1 MTTGDDRS
9 TILEVD
15 GLTHRYGDELAVEDV
30 SFGLVEGEIVA
41 LLGPSGCGKT
51 TIVNAIAGHLAPTG
65 GRIRLRGDDVTDT
78 PPESRRVGI
87 VFQSSTL
94 FPHMTVAENVA
105 YGLREVDPADRDDCV
120 STYLDLVDLE
130 EQRSAYPAEL
140 SGGQERRVELARA
153 LAPEPDVLML
163 DEPLSALDPTLRE
176 RLSKEIARIQRETGV
191 TTLFVTHDQA
201 EAMTLADR
209 LLVMTEGE
217 LAVVGEPRTLYESPP
232 TPYVATFLGRSN
244 ALSATVAGTD
254 PLSMAFDGS
263 GESGT
268 HADPPSQTL
277 RISKQGCEALSR
289 GDTVVCHVRPEHL
302 TLDVYSNP
310 NGDVGESENANAP
323 VDDAVNPTEER
334 PNGLG
339 RVRSESNTVVVDHT
353 RGHAST
359 CSLPG
364 KVTGVLD
371 RGRHYD
377 VSVRLECGDEL
388 VVERRREPPAVGT
401 DVRVHLDGADLTVFD
416 TATGD

>member
-1 MTTGDDRS
+1 MTTDDDRS

-30 SFGLVEGEIVA
+30 SFDLIEGEIVA

-65 GRIRLRGDDVTDT
+65 GRIRLRGEDVTDT

-105 YGLREVDPADRDDCV
+105 YGLRVVDPADRDDCV
-120 STYLDLVDLE
+120 SRHLDLVDLE
-130 EQRSAYPAEL
+130 EQRSAYPSEL
-140 SGGQERRVELARA
+140 SGGQQRRVELARA
-153 LAPEPDVLML
+153 LAPKPDVLLL

-176 RLSKEIARIQRETGV
+176 RLGGEIVRIQRETGV

-201 EAMTLADR
+201 EAMTLSDR
-209 LLVMTEGE
+209 LIVMTEGE

-244 ALSATVAGTD
+244 ALSATVVETD
-254 PLSMAFDGS
+254 PLAVAFDGAGETRTHS
-263 GESGT
+263 G
-268 HADPPSQTL
+268 PSTRLL
-277 RISKQGCEALSR
+277 RIPKQNPESVSR
-289 GDTVVCHVRPEHL
+289 GDSVVCHVRPEHL
-302 TLDVYSNP
+302 TLDVDPNP
-310 NGDVGESENANAP
+310 NDADGDS
-323 VDDAVNPTEER
+323 VNPNEELT
-334 PNGLG
+334 NGIG
-339 RVRSESNTVVVDHT
+339 RVRSESNTDVVGRA

-364 KVTGVLD
+364 QVADVLD

-377 VSVRLECGDEL
+377 VSVQLESGDEL

-401 DVRVHLDGADLTVFD
+401 HVRVELSSADLTVFD
-416 TATGD
+416 TSSHDGYP